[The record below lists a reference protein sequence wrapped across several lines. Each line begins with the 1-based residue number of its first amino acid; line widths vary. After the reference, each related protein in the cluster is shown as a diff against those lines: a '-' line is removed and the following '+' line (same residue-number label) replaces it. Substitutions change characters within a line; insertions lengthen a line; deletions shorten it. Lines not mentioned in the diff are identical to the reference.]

1 MCGKEWLTLIVK
13 FLEHQRRAEYRSILL
28 YRGIEAASSPVQIP
42 LVSLRTVY
50 ISALSILIA
59 CASGVVARALTA
71 LIGLIT
77 NLSFLADSPLLST
90 LPPEISLART

>member
-1 MCGKEWLTLIVK
+1 MADADSQISGASTTGGLPVDTSLSPA
-13 FLEHQRRAEYRSILL
+13 L
-28 YRGIEAASSPVQIP
+28 EAASSPVQIP

-59 CASGVVARALTA
+59 CAAGVVARALTA

-77 NLSFLADSPLLST
+77 NLSLADSPLPST
-90 LPPEISLART
+90 PPPEITLART